1 MQFTSKAMAIGL
13 VSLLLAQAGSA
24 TANPHHGTP
33 AQQRACKPDAF
44 RFCEKDFPHA
54 DKITACLKRNEK
66 HLSHDCKLV
75 FSGKLK

>member
-1 MQFTSKAMAIGL
+1 MQFTSKVVAVSLI
-13 VSLLLAQAGSA
+13 SLLLSGAVSAAAQH
-24 TANPHHGTP
+24 NHGTP

-44 RFCEKDFPHA
+44 NFCSKDFPDA
-54 DKITACLKRNEK
+54 DKITACLKKHRK